1 MAPRLARS
9 HRWWEV
15 RRNCDRPGG
24 VFFGCEAGT
33 SVGPAGPRGRGAMRF
48 GRHIMVAGLLALV
61 AGLVSP
67 AVASATHGG
76 DTRVSV
82 GSPTSPF
89 SQNKQNEPAVA
100 VDQNHP
106 NILAAGA
113 NDEIDIEACNA
124 GDDTTCP
131 FTPGVGTSGIY
142 FSFDSGDHWTQP
154 TYSGYSARVGVGGS
168 CLGQVGPDPGCVPL
182 TPDQGGQIG
191 TLPWYYENGLVSD
204 GDPALAF
211 GPRPDA
217 NGDFS
222 WANGSRLYYANLT
235 SNFSAK
241 RSAAGVKSAWLAPS
255 LITGSRSAAAF
266 ADKEQIWADN
276 AASSEHFGNTYVC
289 FARYVGGPSAGSNA
303 HTLDVARSTD
313 GGDDWTK
320 LTLVNIPGSSSGRF
334 ALVSGHSGCTIRTD
348 STGTVHVFWLGWD
361 QQLQQQGIY
370 TARSFDGGASFEEP
384 RRLFVAVNTGILD
397 PVLGRTTIDG
407 IAGARSDL
415 SNAPSVD
422 IANGAPTGA
431 DATDQLALTWVDGRD
446 GLNNEHVFFTTST
459 NDGQSWTGLRTVENE
474 IGHPA
479 DRGYY
484 SAPAI
489 SPDGRDVY
497 LVYNAFLEPYKTSTI
512 GPANDRP
519 LVGVVTH
526 ADVTAAGTVGAFAQ
540 LHRSPPGD
548 ARGSSQN
555 DLTAEFLGD
564 YVYAAAT
571 RDYGVAVWN
580 DVRNAADCTAIDAWR
595 MALRIGE
602 AVPTPAPQQDCPATF
617 GNSDIYGG
625 SYADP
630 TTP

>member
-1 MAPRLARS
+1 
-9 HRWWEV
+9 
-15 RRNCDRPGG
+15 
-24 VFFGCEAGT
+24 
-33 SVGPAGPRGRGAMRF
+33 MRF
-48 GRHIMVAGLLALV
+48 GRHVMAAGLVALV
-61 AGLVSP
+61 AALIIP

-76 DTRVSV
+76 DTLVTV
-82 GSPTSPF
+82 GSPAGPF
-89 SQNKQNEPAVA
+89 SANKQNEPAVA
-100 VDQNHP
+100 VDQAHP

-113 NDEIDIEACNA
+113 NDNIDLEACNA

-131 FTPGVGTSGIY
+131 FTPGVGVSGIT
-142 FSFDSGDHWTQP
+142 FSFDSGDSWTQP
-154 TYSGYSARVGVGGS
+154 TYTGYSARVGVGGS

-182 TPDQGGQIG
+182 TPEQGGQIG

-211 GPRPDA
+211 GPRPGA

-235 SNFSAK
+235 SNVSAK
-241 RSAAGVKSAWLAPS
+241 RSEAGFKGVEAIGVSRTNNPQAAAAGVKSAWLPPS
-255 LITGSRSAAAF
+255 LITGSNSAAAF

-276 AASSEHFGNTYVC
+276 AESSRFFGNTYVC

-313 GGDDWTK
+313 GGDSWTK
-320 LTLVNIPGSSSGRF
+320 LTLVNIPGSSSGKF
-334 ALVSGHSGCTIRTD
+334 SLVSGHSGCTIRTD

-361 QQLQQQGIY
+361 QKLKQQGIY
-370 TARSFDGGASFEEP
+370 TARSLDGGASFEEP
-384 RRLFVAVNTGILD
+384 RRLFLSVNTGILD
-397 PVLGRTTIDG
+397 PVLGRTTMDG

-422 IANGAPTGA
+422 IANGAPTGT

-459 NDGQSWTGLRTVENE
+459 NDGQSWTALRTVEAE
-474 IGHPA
+474 IGHPD

-489 SPDGRDVY
+489 SPDGRDIY

-512 GPANDRP
+512 GAANDRP

-526 ADVTAAGTVGAFAQ
+526 ADVTAGGTVGTFAQ

-571 RDYGVAVWN
+571 RAYGVAVWN
-580 DVRNAADCTAIDAWR
+580 DVRNAADCPAIDAWR
-595 MALRIGE
+595 MSLRTGE
-602 AVPTPAPQQDCPATF
+602 AVPAPAPQQDCPATF
-617 GNSDIYGG
+617 GNSDIFGG

>member
-1 MAPRLARS
+1 
-9 HRWWEV
+9 
-15 RRNCDRPGG
+15 
-24 VFFGCEAGT
+24 
-33 SVGPAGPRGRGAMRF
+33 MRF

-61 AGLVSP
+61 GALVIP

-76 DTRVSV
+76 DTRVAI
-82 GSPTSPF
+82 GSPASPF
-89 SQNKQNEPAVA
+89 SANKQNEPAVA
-100 VDQNHP
+100 VDQAHP

-113 NDEIDIEACNA
+113 NDNIDLEACNA

-131 FTPGVGTSGIY
+131 FTPGVGVSGIS
-142 FSFDSGDHWTQP
+142 FSFDAGDTWVQP
-154 TYSGYSARVGVGGS
+154 TYTGYSARVGVGGS

-182 TPDQGGQIG
+182 TPEQGGQIG

-217 NGDFS
+217 QGRFS

-235 SNFSAK
+235 GNFSAK
-241 RSAAGVKSAWLAPS
+241 RSEAGFKGVEAIGVSRTDNPQAAAAGVKSAWLPPS

-276 AASSEHFGNTYVC
+276 AASSEHFGNAYVC

-313 GGDDWTK
+313 GGDSWSK
-320 LTLVNIPGSSSGRF
+320 LTLVNIPGSSSGKF
-334 ALVSGHSGCTIRTD
+334 SLVSGHSGCTIRTD

-361 QQLQQQGIY
+361 QKLKQQGIY

-384 RRLFVAVNTGILD
+384 RRLFLAVNTGIVD
-397 PVLGRTTIDG
+397 PVLGRTTMDG

-422 IANGAPTGA
+422 IANGAPTGT
-431 DATDQLALTWVDGRD
+431 DATDQLALTWVDGRA
-446 GLNNEHVFFTTST
+446 GLNNEHVLFTTST
-459 NDGQSWTGLRTVENE
+459 NGGQSWAALRTVEEE
-474 IGHPA
+474 IGHPN

-497 LVYNAFLEPYKTSTI
+497 LVYNAFLEPYKESTI
-512 GPANDRP
+512 GAANDRP
-519 LVGVVTH
+519 LIGVVTH
-526 ADVTAAGTVGAFAQ
+526 ADVAAGGTVGPFSQ

-571 RDYGVAVWN
+571 RDYGAAVWN
-580 DVRNAADCTAIDAWR
+580 DVRNAADCPAIDAWR
-595 MALRIGE
+595 MALRTGE

-617 GNSDIYGG
+617 GNSDIFGG

>member
-1 MAPRLARS
+1 MRASIRITLLLATLLTLFL
-9 HRWWEV
+9 V
-15 RRNCDRPGG
+15 VQLP
-24 VFFGCEAGT
+24 
-33 SVGPAGPRGRGAMRF
+33 PAG
-48 GRHIMVAGLLALV
+48 
-61 AGLVSP
+61 
-67 AVASATHGG
+67 ATHGG
-76 DTRVSV
+76 DTRVSI
-82 GSPTSPF
+82 GSPSSPF

-100 VDQNHP
+100 VDQAHP

-113 NDEIDIEACNA
+113 NDNIDMEACNA

-131 FTPGVGTSGIY
+131 FTPGVGVSGIY
-142 FSFDSGDHWTQP
+142 FSFDSGDHWVQP
-154 TYSGYSARVGVGGS
+154 TYSGYSARTGVGGS
-168 CLGQVGPDPGCVPL
+168 CLGQVGPDAGCVPL
-182 TPDQGGQIG
+182 TPQQGGRIG
-191 TLPWYYENGLVSD
+191 TLPWYYENGVVSD

-217 NGDFS
+217 NGHFS

-241 RSAAGVKSAWLAPS
+241 RSEAGFKGVEAICVSRTDNVAAAAAGGASGKAAWKPPV
-255 LITGSRSAAAF
+255 LITGSQSAAAF

-276 AASSEHFGNTYVC
+276 AASSRFFGNAYVC

-303 HTLDVARSTD
+303 HTLDVARSTN
-313 GGDDWTK
+313 GGDSWSK
-320 LTLVNIPGSSSGRF
+320 LTLVNIPGSSSGKF
-334 ALVSGHSGCTIRTD
+334 ALVSGHSGCTVRTD
-348 STGTVHVFWLGWD
+348 ASGTVYVFWLGWD
-361 QQLQQQGIY
+361 QQLKQQGIY
-370 TARSFDGGASFEEP
+370 MARSFTGGASFEPP
-384 RRLFVAVNTGILD
+384 RRLFLAVHTGIVD
-397 PVLGRTTIDG
+397 PVLARTTMDG

-415 SNAPSVD
+415 SDAPSID
-422 IANGAPTGA
+422 IANGAPTGTG
-431 DATDQLALTWVDGRD
+431 ATNQIVLTWVDGRD

-459 NDGQSWTGLRTVENE
+459 NRGATWTPLRPVEE
-474 IGHPA
+474 QIGHPS

-497 LVYNAFLEPYKTSTI
+497 LVYNAFTEPYKSSTI

-526 ADVTAAGTVGAFAQ
+526 ADVAADRTVGAFSQ

-564 YVYAAAT
+564 YVYAVAT
-571 RDYGVAVWN
+571 NGYGAAVWN
-580 DVRNAADCTAIDAWR
+580 DVRRAADCPAIDTWR
-595 MALRIGE
+595 MALRTG
-602 AVPTPAPQQDCPATF
+602 ASVPTPAPQQDCPATF
-617 GNSDIYGG
+617 GNSDIFGG

>member
-1 MAPRLARS
+1 
-9 HRWWEV
+9 
-15 RRNCDRPGG
+15 
-24 VFFGCEAGT
+24 
-33 SVGPAGPRGRGAMRF
+33 MRF
-48 GRHIMVAGLLALV
+48 GRHVMVAGLVALV
-61 AGLVSP
+61 AALVIP
-67 AVASATHGG
+67 VVASATHGG

-100 VDQNHP
+100 VDQAHP

-113 NDEIDIEACNA
+113 NDEIDLEACNA
-124 GDDTTCP
+124 GDDTTC
-131 FTPGVGTSGIY
+131 
-142 FSFDSGDHWTQP
+142 
-154 TYSGYSARVGVGGS
+154 
-168 CLGQVGPDPGCVPL
+168 PL

-191 TLPWYYENGLVSD
+191 TLPWYYENGLVAD
-204 GDPALAF
+204 GDPAVAF

-222 WANGSRLYYANLT
+222 WANGSRLYYTNLT

-241 RSAAGVKSAWLAPS
+241 RSEAGFKGVEAIGVSRTDNPQAAAAGVKSAWLAPS

-313 GGDDWTK
+313 GGDSWSK
-320 LTLVNIPGSSSGRF
+320 LTLVNIPGSSSGKF
-334 ALVSGHSGCTIRTD
+334 SLVSGHSGCTIRTD
-348 STGTVHVFWLGWD
+348 STGVVHVFWLGWD
-361 QQLQQQGIY
+361 QRLKQQGTY

-384 RRLFVAVNTGILD
+384 RRLFLAVNTGILD
-397 PVLGRTTIDG
+397 PVLGRTTMDG

-422 IANGAPTGA
+422 IANGAPTGT

-489 SPDGRDVY
+489 SPDGRDIY

-512 GPANDRP
+512 GAANDRP

-526 ADVTAAGTVGAFAQ
+526 ADVTAAGTVGTFSQ

-580 DVRNAADCTAIDAWR
+580 DVRNAADCAAIDAWR
-595 MALRIGE
+595 MALRTGDD
-602 AVPTPAPQQDCPATF
+602 VPTPAPQQDCPATF
-617 GNSDIYGG
+617 GNSDIFGG

>member
-1 MAPRLARS
+1 
-9 HRWWEV
+9 
-15 RRNCDRPGG
+15 
-24 VFFGCEAGT
+24 
-33 SVGPAGPRGRGAMRF
+33 MRF
-48 GRHIMVAGLLALV
+48 GRHIMIAGLLALV
-61 AGLVSP
+61 AALVSP
-67 AVASATHGG
+67 VVASATHGG
-76 DTRVSV
+76 DTLVTV

-89 SQNKQNEPAVA
+89 SANKQNEPAVA
-100 VDQNHP
+100 VDQAHP

-113 NDEIDIEACNA
+113 NDNIDLEACNA

-131 FTPGVGTSGIY
+131 FTPGVGVSGIS
-142 FSFDSGDHWTQP
+142 FSFNSGDSWVQP
-154 TYSGYSARVGVGGS
+154 TYTGYSARTGVDGS

-182 TPDQGGQIG
+182 TPEQGGQIG

-241 RSAAGVKSAWLAPS
+241 RSEANFKGVEAIGVSRTDNPQAAAAGIKSAWLPPS
-255 LITGSRSAAAF
+255 LITGSNSAAAF

-276 AASSEHFGNTYVC
+276 AESSRFFGNTYVC

-313 GGDDWTK
+313 GGDSWSK
-320 LTLVNIPGSSSGRF
+320 LTLVNIPGSSSGKF
-334 ALVSGHSGCTIRTD
+334 SLVSGHSGCTIRTD

-361 QQLQQQGIY
+361 QQLKQQGIY
-370 TARSFDGGASFEEP
+370 TARSLDGGASFEEP

-397 PVLGRTTIDG
+397 PVLGRTTMDG

-415 SNAPSVD
+415 SDAPSVD
-422 IANGAPTGA
+422 IANGAPTGT

-446 GLNNEHVFFTTST
+446 GLNNEHVFFATST
-459 NDGQSWTGLRTVENE
+459 NGGQSWTALRTVENE

-526 ADVTAAGTVGAFAQ
+526 ADVAAGGTVGAFSQ

-564 YVYAAAT
+564 YVYAVAT
-571 RDYGVAVWN
+571 NSYGAAVWN
-580 DVRNAADCTAIDAWR
+580 DVRNAADCPAIDAWR
-595 MALRIGE
+595 MALRTGD
-602 AVPTPAPQQDCPATF
+602 AVATPAPQQDCPATF
-617 GNSDIYGG
+617 GNSDIFGG
-625 SYADP
+625 SYADS

>member
-1 MAPRLARS
+1 
-9 HRWWEV
+9 
-15 RRNCDRPGG
+15 
-24 VFFGCEAGT
+24 
-33 SVGPAGPRGRGAMRF
+33 MRF
-48 GRHIMVAGLLALV
+48 GRHVMVAGLVALV
-61 AGLVSP
+61 AALVIP

-76 DTRVSV
+76 DTLVSV

-100 VDQNHP
+100 VDQAHP

-113 NDEIDIEACNA
+113 NDNIDLEACNA

-131 FTPGVGTSGIY
+131 FTPGVGTSGIS
-142 FSFDSGDHWTQP
+142 FSFDSGDTWTQP
-154 TYSGYSARVGVGGS
+154 TYTGYSARVGVGGS

-182 TPDQGGQIG
+182 TPEQGGQIG
-191 TLPWYYENGLVSD
+191 TLPWYYENGLVSG
-204 GDPALAF
+204 GDPAVAF

-235 SNFSAK
+235 ANFSAM
-241 RSAAGVKSAWLAPS
+241 RSEAGFKGVEAIGVSRTDNPQAAAAGVKSAWLSPS
-255 LITGSRSAAAF
+255 LITGSNSAAAF

-276 AASSEHFGNTYVC
+276 AESSRFFGNTYVC

-313 GGDDWTK
+313 GGDSWSK
-320 LTLVNIPGSSSGRF
+320 LTLVNIPGSSSGKF
-334 ALVSGHSGCTIRTD
+334 SLVSGHSGCTIRTD

-370 TARSFDGGASFEEP
+370 TARSVDGGASFEEP
-384 RRLFVAVNTGILD
+384 RRLFLSVNTGILD
-397 PVLGRTTIDG
+397 PVLGRTTMDG

-459 NDGQSWTGLRTVENE
+459 NSGQSWTALRTVEAE
-474 IGHPA
+474 IGQPD

-497 LVYNAFLEPYKTSTI
+497 LVYNAFLEPYKESTI
-512 GPANDRP
+512 GTANDRP

-526 ADVTAAGTVGAFAQ
+526 ADVAAGGTVGAFSQ

-571 RDYGVAVWN
+571 RAYGVAVWN
-580 DVRNAADCTAIDAWR
+580 DVRNAADCAAIDAWR
-595 MALRIGE
+595 MSLRTGE

-617 GNSDIYGG
+617 GNSDIFGG

>member
-61 AGLVSP
+61 AALAIT

-76 DTRVSV
+76 DTLVSV

-100 VDQNHP
+100 VDQAHP

-113 NDEIDIEACNA
+113 NDNIDLEACNA

-168 CLGQVGPDPGCVPL
+168 CLGQVGPDPGCVPF
-182 TPDQGGQIG
+182 TPAQGGQIG

-235 SNFSAK
+235 SSVSAK
-241 RSAAGVKSAWLAPS
+241 RSEANFKGVEAIGVSRTDNPQAAAAGVKSAWMRPV
-255 LITGSRSAAAF
+255 LITGSKSAAAF

-276 AASSEHFGNTYVC
+276 AATSGFFGNVYVC

-313 GGDDWTK
+313 GGDSWSKT
-320 LTLVNIPGSSSGRF
+320 TVVSIPGSSSGKF
-334 ALVSGHSGCTIRTD
+334 ALLSGHSGCTIRTD
-348 STGTVHVFWLGWD
+348 STGTVYAFWLGWNNRVKE
-361 QQLQQQGIY
+361 QGIY
-370 TARSFDGGASFEEP
+370 MARSFDGGATFEQP
-384 RRLFVAVNTGILD
+384 RQLFLSVRSGIED
-397 PVLGRTTIDG
+397 PVLGRTTMDG
-407 IAGARSDL
+407 IAGARNDL

-431 DATDQLALTWVDGRD
+431 DATDQIVLTWVDGRD
-446 GLNNEHVFFTTST
+446 GLNDEHVMVSYST
-459 NDGQSWTGLRTVENE
+459 NQGASWSAPTAVEN
-474 IGHPA
+474 PTS

-484 SAPAI
+484 SAPAL
-489 SPDGRDVY
+489 SPDGTDLY
-497 LVYNAFLEPYKTSTI
+497 LVYNAFTTPFRNDTTSPR
-512 GPANDRP
+512 G
-519 LVGVVTH
+519 LVGVVLH
-526 ADVTAAGTVGAFAQ
+526 ANIGAGGAPTGWTE
-540 LHRSPPGD
+540 LHRGAVGD
-548 ARGSSQN
+548 PRAS
-555 DLTAEFLGD
+555 
-564 YVYAAAT
+564 
-571 RDYGVAVWN
+571 
-580 DVRNAADCTAIDAWR
+580 
-595 MALRIGE
+595 
-602 AVPTPAPQQDCPATF
+602 
-617 GNSDIYGG
+617 
-625 SYADP
+625 
-630 TTP
+630 

>member
-1 MAPRLARS
+1 MSKTIRSILLLVSLLA
-9 HRWWEV
+9 
-15 RRNCDRPGG
+15 
-24 VFFGCEAGT
+24 
-33 SVGPAGPRGRGAMRF
+33 
-48 GRHIMVAGLLALV
+48 ALV
-61 AGLVSP
+61 AAQTLP
-67 AVASATHGG
+67 AAATHGG
-76 DTRVSV
+76 DTLVSV
-82 GSPTSPF
+82 GSPPSPF

-100 VDQNHP
+100 VDQAHP

-113 NDEIDIEACNA
+113 NDNIDLEACNA
-124 GDDTTCP
+124 GDDTDCP
-131 FTPGVGTSGIY
+131 FTPGVGTSGIS
-142 FSFDSGDHWTQP
+142 FSFDSGDTWVQP

-182 TPDQGGQIG
+182 TPEQGGRIG
-191 TLPWYYENGLVSD
+191 TLPWYYENGVVSD
-204 GDPALAF
+204 GDPAVAF

-217 NGDFS
+217 QGRFS

-235 SNFSAK
+235 ANFSAK
-241 RSAAGVKSAWLAPS
+241 RSEAGFKGVEAIGVSRTDNPQAAAAGVKSAWLPPV
-255 LITGSRSAAAF
+255 LITGSQSAAAF
-266 ADKEQIWADN
+266 ADKEQVWADN
-276 AASSEHFGNTYVC
+276 AASSRFFGNAYVC

-303 HTLDVARSTD
+303 HTLDVARSTN
-313 GGDDWTK
+313 GGDSWSK
-320 LTLVNIPGSSSGRF
+320 LTLVGIPGSPSGKF
-334 ALVSGHSGCTIRTD
+334 ALFSGASGCTIRTD

-361 QQLQQQGIY
+361 QRLKQQGIY
-370 TARSFDGGASFEEP
+370 TARSFDGGASFEQP
-384 RRLFVAVNTGILD
+384 RRLFLAVHTGILD
-397 PVLGRTTIDG
+397 PVLGRTTMDG

-431 DATDQLALTWVDGRD
+431 GATDQLALTWVDGRD

-459 NDGQSWTGLRTVENE
+459 DAGETWTALRRVEEE
-474 IGHPA
+474 IGHPD

-512 GPANDRP
+512 GPDSDRP

-526 ADVTAAGTVGAFAQ
+526 ADVAAGGTVGGFSQ

-564 YVYAAAT
+564 YVYAVAT
-571 RDYGVAVWN
+571 NSYGAAVWN
-580 DVRNAADCTAIDAWR
+580 DVRNAADCPAIDAWR
-595 MALRIGE
+595 MSLRTG
-602 AVPTPAPQQDCPATF
+602 ASVPAPAPQQDCPPTF
-617 GNSDIYGG
+617 GNSDIFGG